1 MLGRDSGESG
11 SSTGFSHGS
20 DKGRTKAQAIN
31 QQSGWVKFRR
41 RFTFWMTEQRR
52 YAMGLTGMKRIFFRL
67 PSTRTVIE
75 ECHDDGAVAA
85 CPRA

>member
-1 MLGRDSGESG
+1 
-11 SSTGFSHGS
+11 
-20 DKGRTKAQAIN
+20 
-31 QQSGWVKFRR
+31 
-41 RFTFWMTEQRR
+41 
-52 YAMGLTGMKRIFFRL
+52 MGLTGMKRIFFRL